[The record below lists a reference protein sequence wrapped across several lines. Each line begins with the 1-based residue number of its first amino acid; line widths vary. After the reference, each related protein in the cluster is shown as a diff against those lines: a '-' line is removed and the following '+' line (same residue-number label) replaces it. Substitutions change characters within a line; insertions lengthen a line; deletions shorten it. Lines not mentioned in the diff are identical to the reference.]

1 VPTLLWWIDEPMVM
15 GRSDPGDEDLGRIR
29 SQGAVDESLKSPDS
43 VSQQITGDREPPRIG
58 LPLSNLL

>member
-1 VPTLLWWIDEPMVM
+1 MVM